1 MRFVLILILISAA
14 LYFAVRLF
22 WASTQ
27 TERWEDIADERIA
40 NGTLASGARED
51 YIEQQRRSAK
61 RSILWRMMWMVAA
74 IPVGV
79 VAALIFVMNF

>member
-40 NGTLASGARED
+40 NGTLASEARED
-51 YIEQQRRSAK
+51 YIEQ
-61 RSILWRMMWMVAA
+61 
-74 IPVGV
+74 
-79 VAALIFVMNF
+79 